1 MLHIFPAEV
10 HAARFEKRAVEELH
24 QDRESIGPFSESVVK
39 MLEVLDRLKLFCFCY
54 ITDLIKVTT
63 PDETDRTKIGWVVD
77 LPEEPP
83 QGTFDSVTPVDLIH
97 LTRPAG
103 GEQHSKL
110 LDALHTFEY
119 LEVDIVHQA
128 KSIDYARCRRAVEKA
143 LKDLIDKAMA
153 DEQNPV
159 ALDERQRRLMPK
171 LPDDEMRETVTD
183 LLLAKDVIQRR
194 IDEKVGAQLKRLAE
208 ELKTSSSTSEEF
220 DLYSVMYLVVKDWA
234 QERFDT
240 GAGLLKQ
247 YV

>member
-10 HAARFEKRAVEELH
+10 HAAHFEKRAVEELH

-39 MLEVLDRLKLFCFCY
+39 MLEVLDRLKLFCYCY
-54 ITDLIKVTT
+54 LTDLIKVTT
-63 PDETDRTKIGWVVD
+63 PDETDRTKIGWVFD
-77 LPEEPP
+77 FPEEPP
-83 QGTFDSVTPVDLIH
+83 QGTFDSVTPADLIL
-97 LTRPAG
+97 LTRPES

-119 LEVDIVHQA
+119 LGVDIVHQA
-128 KSIDYARCRRAVEKA
+128 KSIDYARSRRAVEKA
-143 LKDLIDKAMA
+143 LKDLIEKAMT

-159 ALDERQRRLMPK
+159 TLDERQRRLMPK

-194 IDEKVGAQLKRLAE
+194 IDEKVGMQLKRLAE
-208 ELKTSSSTSEEF
+208 ELKTNSATSEEF
-220 DLYSVMYLVVKDWA
+220 DLYSVMYLVLKDWA